1 MNRLCVIIPCFNEE
15 KRLNPQ
21 LFEKFINSNK
31 TIDIF
36 FSDDG
41 SKDKTYDI
49 INSLA
54 LKFKD
59 RIRVIR
65 LEKNSGKSEAI
76 RQAVMV
82 LSKEKEY
89 DYIGYLDADLSTPL
103 TEMGKIFDYTI
114 AHNEYDMVM
123 GSRIKRLGTEI
134 RRSLLRHYFGR
145 VFATFASMMLGLP
158 VYDTQCGAK
167 IFKAEISGKI
177 FEKKFYSRWIFDIEI
192 LYRYMQFSKEV
203 LIYEFPLTVWIDI
216 GKSKIKPLYIL
227 KLPFEMLKIYLIYK
241 RKSEKK
247 LI

>member
-1 MNRLCVIIPCFNEE
+1 MNKLCIIIPCFNEE
-15 KRLNPQ
+15 KRLSPQ

-31 TIDIF
+31 TIDIC

-41 SKDKTYDI
+41 SKDKTYEI

-54 LKFKD
+54 VKFKD

-76 RQAVMV
+76 RQAVML
-82 LSKEKEY
+82 LSKEKDY

-103 TEMGKIFDYTI
+103 TEIEKLFDYAI

-167 IFKAEISGKI
+167 IFKAEIS
-177 FEKKFYSRWIFDIEI
+177 R
-192 LYRYMQFSKEV
+192 
-203 LIYEFPLTVWIDI
+203 
-216 GKSKIKPLYIL
+216 
-227 KLPFEMLKIYLIYK
+227 
-241 RKSEKK
+241 
-247 LI
+247 